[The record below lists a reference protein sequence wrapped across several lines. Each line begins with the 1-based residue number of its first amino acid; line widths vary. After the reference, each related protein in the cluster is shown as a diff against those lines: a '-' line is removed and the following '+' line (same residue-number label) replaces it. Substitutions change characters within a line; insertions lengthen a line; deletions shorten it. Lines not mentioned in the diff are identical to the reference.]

1 MVSKAKTSVTFHS
14 GILTIGGTVIE
25 VAYEDAHIF
34 FDFGTEFRPEL
45 SLPDETLPTLLEY
58 RLVPHLQHVYDARLL
73 KLPDTKN
80 PFTKTAVFLSHVH
93 LDHTK
98 MINYLDPK
106 IPLYTSESSKKILEL
121 LNKKGTFLLNN
132 PYLGE
137 KTLREITGVPMNTTI
152 EVGKIKVELLPV
164 DHDAYGACG
173 FIITTPTARLAYTG
187 DLRLHGY
194 LKEETLAFC
203 KKAKHTDC
211 LMMEGV
217 SVSWPELEEK
227 DEEKE
232 ASKNQKRTGACQ
244 SEAELLEKIEQLVA
258 ENPKRTIVFNG
269 YPANP
274 LRFLHLSEKV
284 PRKVV
289 LTAEMAA
296 LIKEIFGKDEYYY
309 CKNGE
314 DSPLTLEKSF
324 EIPYDKLLEEPEK
337 YFWQITEAF
346 DDLPKHALYIHS
358 DAEPLGDF
366 DPAYGKFLQH
376 LEDLGVE
383 FCRLSC
389 SGHAVPDDLNR
400 IIAAIEP
407 KLLVPIH
414 TLHPERLENPY
425 GKRILPQRGQKI
437 LF

>member
-1 MVSKAKTSVTFHS
+1 MALKGKTSVTFHS

-25 VAYEDAHIF
+25 VAYEKAHIF

-45 SLPDETLPTLLEY
+45 SLPDETLPTLLKN
-58 RLVPHLQHVYDARLL
+58 RLVPELQNVYDSRLL
-73 KLPDTKN
+73 DLPETKN
-80 PFTKTAVFLSHVH
+80 PFNETAVFLSHVH

-106 IPLYTSESSKKILEL
+106 IPLYTAESSKKILQL

-132 PYLGE
+132 PFLKGQP
-137 KTLREITGVPMNTTI
+137 LREIIGVPVKTTV
-152 EVGKIKVELLPV
+152 EVGEIKVELLPV

-173 FIITTPTARLAYTG
+173 FIITTPTAKLAYTG

-194 LKEETLAFC
+194 QAEDTLYFC
-203 KKAKHTDC
+203 EKAKYTDC

-217 SVSWPELEEK
+217 SVSFPEVPDTPK
-227 DEEKE
+227 KE
-232 ASKNQKRTGACQ
+232 NGACQ
-244 SEAELLEKIEQLVA
+244 SEKVLIEKIIQLVS
-258 ENPKRTIVFNG
+258 ENPHRPIAFNG

-274 LRFLHLSEKV
+274 LRFLNLGEKV

-296 LIKEIFGKDEYYY
+296 LIKELFGKDEYYY
-309 CKNGE
+309 CKDCEN
-314 DSPLTLEKSF
+314 SPIGLEKTF
-324 EIPYDKLLEEPEK
+324 EIPYDKLLKEPEN
-337 YFWQITEAF
+337 YFWQITEDF
-346 DDLPKHALYIHS
+346 SDLPKNALYIHS

-366 DPAYGKFLQH
+366 DPAYSKFLQY
-376 LEDLGVE
+376 LVDLGIE

-389 SGHAVPDDLNR
+389 SGHAVPDDLKR

-414 TLHPERLENPY
+414 TLHPEKMENPY
-425 GKRILPQRGQKI
+425 GERILPQRGQKI
-437 LF
+437 IF